1 MVFEIKL
8 NLYAIFTY
16 IPRLAFSMIRF
27 DVVIDII
34 TFMILLSSL
43 GLCSFFWVLEGV
55 KDSSGF
61 LLMNWPV
68 HFKGGVFCQD
78 ESRLSG

>member
-1 MVFEIKL
+1 MYGHREEKL
-8 NLYAIFTY
+8 LSQPRQSEVESLRLITSRKWPDIMNNDYAIFTY

-43 GLCSFFWVLEGV
+43 GLCSFF
-55 KDSSGF
+55 
-61 LLMNWPV
+61 
-68 HFKGGVFCQD
+68 
-78 ESRLSG
+78 